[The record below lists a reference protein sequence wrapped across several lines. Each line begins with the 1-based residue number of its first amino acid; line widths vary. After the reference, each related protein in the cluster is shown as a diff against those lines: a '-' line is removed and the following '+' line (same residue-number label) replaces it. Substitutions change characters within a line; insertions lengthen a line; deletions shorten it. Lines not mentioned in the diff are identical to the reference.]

1 MENNYDAIV
10 VGAGPGGVTVA
21 SLLANSGKRVL
32 LADKNPKCGGR
43 MMTVVKDGFHYEL
56 FPINCVPQHNSLYE
70 KLSGILGKDK
80 DVTLILGDEF
90 GYIGDLY
97 FEDGKG
103 VVRKWRLGASPIKMI
118 TTLGIRLYNIPALL
132 GVFMALKKFATM
144 PKSEYSK
151 LYQISARDY
160 FDSVAK
166 VPEGLRTY
174 FLATFAEGVFEMTSD
189 KVPASEMIKA
199 FQVTVKGSGGRYYE
213 GGIGHF
219 FDVMSTTVEENG
231 GMKLMNTRVKSIDI
245 ENGKAAGIT
254 TESGEKFTAPLV
266 ISDAGIRQTA
276 IKLAGE
282 EHFEKPYID
291 RLKKLENNLACV
303 GFRYFTDAPVLDV
316 PMAVYYP
323 AGCVG
328 TWQEFEDMQ
337 NGKTKP
343 KHNYIYLGTTS
354 LYKNMAPAGKQV
366 IYAVMSCTPDTK
378 QDLTPYLEYIE
389 ARTRKLCPKLYDH
402 IERTEI
408 MTPGSVVGVGND
420 MMFEGQG
427 GESYGT
433 AISVGQA
440 GPDRPSA
447 KSPVEGLYYVGNDVE
462 GSGLGT
468 HLAVESGFKVF
479 EIVTEAK

>member
-1 MENNYDAIV
+1 
-10 VGAGPGGVTVA
+10 
-21 SLLANSGKRVL
+21 
-32 LADKNPKCGGR
+32 
-43 MMTVVKDGFHYEL
+43 
-56 FPINCVPQHNSLYE
+56 
-70 KLSGILGKDK
+70 
-80 DVTLILGDEF
+80 
-90 GYIGDLY
+90 
-97 FEDGKG
+97 
-103 VVRKWRLGASPIKMI
+103 
-118 TTLGIRLYNIPALL
+118 
-132 GVFMALKKFATM
+132 
-144 PKSEYSK
+144 
-151 LYQISARDY
+151 
-160 FDSVAK
+160 
-166 VPEGLRTY
+166 
-174 FLATFAEGVFEMTSD
+174 
-189 KVPASEMIKA
+189 
-199 FQVTVKGSGGRYYE
+199 
-213 GGIGHF
+213 
-219 FDVMSTTVEENG
+219 
-231 GMKLMNTRVKSIDI
+231 
-245 ENGKAAGIT
+245 
-254 TESGEKFTAPLV
+254 
-266 ISDAGIRQTA
+266 
-276 IKLAGE
+276 
-282 EHFEKPYID
+282 
-291 RLKKLENNLACV
+291 
-303 GFRYFTDAPVLDV
+303 
-316 PMAVYYP
+316 MAVYYP

-479 EIVTEAK
+479 EMVTGAK